1 MFEASKAELVTQ
13 GSRTPSLGLLWV
25 FSATLWSFAL
35 KTLGWTSEWGA
46 ENLCLNWCS
55 PGAHMTD
62 VRKPDCSSLS
72 GDPHHLGT
80 PPLPCA
86 TSSKISPWF
95 PLPWAAFYP
104 ISLHYKTL
112 CFSLDCR
119 LPEGMTVLIRVSVP
133 RLDPGKL
140 PTHMK
145 RSWKNGWMDD
155 FCTVWRTQLSEI
167 FLRKIIPLHTPMQS
181 LSSTWTISE
190 WTRDKDDKAHLLGR
204 TRKNYKK
211 SESSYSVSDSEPR
224 RVPICS
230 IGKIWFCLFF
240 FFFFLRN

>member
-1 MFEASKAELVTQ
+1 MRGWEFVFELMQPRGTHDRCQRTRLLFFVW
-13 GSRTPSLGLLWV
+13 GSP
-25 FSATLWSFAL
+25 
-35 KTLGWTSEWGA
+35 
-46 ENLCLNWCS
+46 
-55 PGAHMTD
+55 P
-62 VRKPDCSSLS
+62 S
-72 GDPHHLGT
+72 GD

-104 ISLHYKTL
+104 IFLHYKTL

-119 LPEGMTVLIRVSVP
+119 LPEGMTVLIHVSVP

-155 FCTVWRTQLSEI
+155 FCTMWRTQLSEI
-167 FLRKIIPLHTPMQS
+167 FLRKIIPLHIPMQS
-181 LSSTWTISE
+181 LSSTWTISV

-240 FFFFLRN
+240 FFFEKLAQTLCQSEYSLCPQKSMLLSQ